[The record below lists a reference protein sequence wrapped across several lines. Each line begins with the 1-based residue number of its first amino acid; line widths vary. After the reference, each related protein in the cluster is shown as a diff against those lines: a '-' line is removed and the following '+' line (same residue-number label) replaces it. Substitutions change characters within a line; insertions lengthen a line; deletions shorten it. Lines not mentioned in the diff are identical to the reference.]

1 MLAVRRLVPV
11 ALVAA
16 LVAVPAAFAPAAA
29 GAAAAP
35 KCTKAAVKVAL
46 GAQVKTVNSVT
57 CQGGFAAGSATTK
70 GAGGFDYNYVVRARG
85 ARWVK
90 SSCAVKALPAR
101 LHKIAC
107 TSS

>member
-1 MLAVRRLVPV
+1 M
-11 ALVAA
+11 
-16 LVAVPAAFAPAAA
+16 
-29 GAAAAP
+29 
-35 KCTKAAVKVAL
+35 KTAL

-70 GAGGFDYNYVVRARG
+70 GVGGFDYNYVVRARG